1 MELLD
6 NFSHTSLSDTTT
18 SEDVAGIIGDF
29 VGTAGGKGFEQADG
43 SAKIFVLVGVG
54 HCVHL
59 VRDLLEP
66 SLCGF
71 CVLDHACKSEKN
83 VNVLVC
89 MCLVNKTTYFPRIT
103 GCSESGFPKTM
114 R

>member
-29 VGTAGGKGFEQADG
+29 VGTAGGEGFEQADG
-43 SAKIFVLVGVG
+43 PAEILVLVGVG

>member
-18 SEDVAGIIGDF
+18 SEDVARIIGDF
-29 VGTAGGKGFEQADG
+29 VGTAGCKGLEQTDG
-43 SAKIFVLVGVG
+43 SAEIHVLVFVG

-66 SLCGF
+66 GLCGF
-71 CVLDHACKSEKN
+71 CVLDHACKPEKKID
-83 VNVLVC
+83 VSV
-89 MCLVNKTTYFPRIT
+89 
-103 GCSESGFPKTM
+103 
-114 R
+114 